1 MICGYLAYGSAEQRS
16 LYPGK
21 WRLIQIKV
29 DADQSAPCEEQNIKD
44 AVR

>member
-1 MICGYLAYGSAEQRS
+1 MICAIWPTEVQNNDRS
-16 LYPGK
+16 TPEK